1 MQAVE
6 AFAIAGAWALGSL
19 ALLHAIVWRAQRQRW
34 SLQFALGYALAAAIY
49 SQDALLQATARYP
62 NRIAAVLAA
71 PSLVLITLA
80 MIDYVALPPRTAA
93 RLRAVVIG
101 GGAVALALILLQL
114 MPRIAAFTVYGAYML
129 GQALLALTAQ
139 RREPR
144 HGHGLVFAA
153 LMLYPLV
160 VLAAWLDRIEVQWLR
175 YLVILPTAVS
185 GATVLTTGLL
195 RARQQAREELRRRE
209 QAEAAL
215 QALNDT
221 LEQRVVQRT
230 SELHEMVACLE
241 AFNRSVSHDLRGP
254 LGGIAGVS
262 RLAAEALARGD
273 EATVRRLLPVIT
285 DQADS
290 SARLVG
296 DLLALARVGDADLA
310 PQPLDL
316 QAFVHDTL
324 EQMRLA
330 DPQGAPL
337 PVQVGALPTIAA
349 DPGLLRQ
356 VYVNLLGN
364 ALKFSRESV
373 PPRIEVGAVVE
384 GGTPVLFVRDNGVG
398 FDPAA
403 AQRLFEPFQRLH
415 GQRYPGH
422 GVGLSIVKRIVERH
436 GGRLWAQ
443 ASPGGGATFY
453 FSLGGSAGS

>member
-1 MQAVE
+1 VQAVE

-19 ALLHAIVWRAQRQRW
+19 ALLHAIVWRVQRQRW
-34 SLQFALGYALAAAIY
+34 SLQFAIGYGLAALIY
-49 SQDALLQATARYP
+49 SQDALLQTATRYP
-62 NRIAAVLAA
+62 NRIAAALAVV
-71 PSLVLITLA
+71 SVVLITLG
-80 MIDYVALPPRTAA
+80 MIGYVALPPRVAA
-93 RLRAVVIG
+93 RLRIA
-101 GGAVALALILLQL
+101 AVAAGTVTFALILLQL
-114 MPRIAAFTVYGAYML
+114 LPRIAAFAVYGAFML
-129 GQALLALTAQ
+129 GQALLALVAQ

-153 LMLYPLV
+153 LLLYPLV
-160 VLAAWLDRIEVQWLR
+160 VLAAWLGRIEVQWLR
-175 YLVILPTAVS
+175 YLVMLPMAVS

-195 RARQQAREELRRRE
+195 RAQQQAREELRRRE

-215 QALNDT
+215 QSLNDT
-221 LEQRVVQRT
+221 LEQRVAQRT

-262 RLAAEALARGD
+262 RLAAEALERGD
-273 EATVRRLLPVIT
+273 DATVRRLLAVIT
-285 DQADS
+285 GQAES

-316 QAFVHDTL
+316 QALVRDTL

-337 PVQVGALPTIAA
+337 PVQVGALPTVEA

-364 ALKFSRESV
+364 AVKFSRESV
-373 PPRIEVGAVVE
+373 PPRIEVGAMVE

-398 FDPAA
+398 FDAA
-403 AQRLFEPFQRLH
+403 LAQRLFEPFQRLH
-415 GQRYPGH
+415 GSRYAGH

-443 ASPGGGATFY
+443 AEPGVGATFY
-453 FSLGGSAGS
+453 FSLGESAAP